1 MSDETPKPTKSNRL
15 PLFIG
20 IFLGLLGAAGG
31 FAVSSGLVFQDK
43 ESSPEIENEIQPAAF
58 VAIDPIL
65 ISLAGEGSKVL
76 RFTAQMDV
84 SPSHRADIEILKPR
98 IVDVLNSYLR
108 AVHPSDFEDPSML
121 PILRGHMLR
130 RIELV
135 VGEGRVNDLLI
146 MELIIN

>member
-1 MSDETPKPTKSNRL
+1 MSDATPKPKKSNKL
-15 PLFIG
+15 PLIVG
-20 IFLGLLGAAGG
+20 LFLGLLGAAGG
-31 FAVSSGLVFQDK
+31 FAVSSGLVFQAK
-43 ESSPEIENEIQPAAF
+43 ESSPETEMEIQPAAF

-65 ISLAGEGSKVL
+65 ISLAGEESKVL

-84 SPSHRADIEILKPR
+84 SPAHQTDIEMLKPR

-108 AVHPSDFEDPSML
+108 AVHPSDFEDPSIM